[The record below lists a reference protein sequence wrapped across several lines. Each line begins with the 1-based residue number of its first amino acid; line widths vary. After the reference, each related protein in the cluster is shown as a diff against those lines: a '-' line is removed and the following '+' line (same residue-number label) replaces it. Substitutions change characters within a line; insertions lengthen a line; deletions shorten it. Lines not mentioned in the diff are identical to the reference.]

1 MQTHQAPLA
10 NLLAPTLRIRYSK
23 EWPQDH
29 RSGGVS
35 TTAIQITKLH
45 QQSQKY
51 FQMLL
56 LLLPR
61 MQTRRTGEAGVRSSL
76 NLWGITEQS
85 QCARSN
91 VLQAF
96 FNIMLRELGVKGV
109 KVCEV
114 VSLDEDILSLL
125 P

>member
-1 MQTHQAPLA
+1 
-10 NLLAPTLRIRYSK
+10 
-23 EWPQDH
+23 
-29 RSGGVS
+29 
-35 TTAIQITKLH
+35 
-45 QQSQKY
+45 
-51 FQMLL
+51 
-56 LLLPR
+56 

-76 NLWGITEQS
+76 NLWGVTEQS